1 MRMCAWAVAA
11 AVALLTSLIS
21 VLPVAAQDL
30 SKARVRDIP
39 RLMTEADK
47 LVAANDLVK
56 AEAHLKAIV
65 GLDPTQAQ
73 AAYKLARLC
82 EARKDGECAMANYQL
97 ALGAL
102 TGADKA
108 QAHLALAGGHLQAER
123 YADAAEHAGA
133 ALALDATLAP
143 AHVIRAVSLGKTR
156 SPDALAAAEQAA
168 KVAPDDARVQ
178 AALGEALVAAGRGA
192 DAEAPLRK
200 ALSLDPKQPAAAA
213 HLAQIVSTKGDHD
226 QTIVAVGQALGL
238 DPNRRELYA
247 LRGRAYLAKGDGDK
261 ALQDLYAAASAAPTD
276 TALQLT
282 IGQIQQKQRRYDAA
296 AQQYRSVL
304 AVNPQQADALVGLT
318 EALVAL
324 QDFDGARPHAAKAAA
339 ALPDNA
345 RAHFLHARIREHDK
359 QVDPALEAYAK
370 AAQLDPT
377 MAEALHGQG
386 RLLREHK
393 KDIPNALASMEKAAA
408 IDATNVEILTDLGAV
423 QYEAK
428 QVDKAIATLQKA
440 VAAPG
445 YKHPMGL
452 AVLGLALKD
461 KGQYAAAIAPLEQAA
476 DLAPKWWMP
485 RWGAAWAYFGQFKKG
500 CPCGADDQ
508 ARVQKMQAHYDQMVA
523 LGGKDAGLAERVKML
538 ASGLK
543 IK

>member
-1 MRMCAWAVAA
+1 MRMSAWVPAA
-11 AVALLTSLIS
+11 AVALVASQIS
-21 VLPVAAQDL
+21 VLPVGAQDL
-30 SKARVRDIP
+30 SKARARDIP

-47 LVAANDLVK
+47 FVADNDPAR

-65 GLDPTQAQ
+65 GLDPKQSQ
-73 AAYKLARLC
+73 AAFKLARLC
-82 EARKDGECAMANYQL
+82 EARKDSECAMANYQL

-108 QAHLALAGGHLQAER
+108 QAHLGLAAGHLQAER
-123 YADAAEHAGA
+123 FPDAAEHAGA
-133 ALALDATLAP
+133 ALAIDGSLTP
-143 AHVIRAVSLGKTR
+143 AHVIRAVSLGKTK

-178 AALGEALVAAGRGA
+178 AVLGEALVAANRGA

-200 ALSLDPKQPAAAA
+200 ALSLDPKLASAAAQ
-213 HLAQIVSTKGDHD
+213 LAQIVSAKGDHD
-226 QTIVAVGQALGL
+226 ATIVAVGQALGL
-238 DPNRRELYA
+238 DPNRRDLYA

-261 ALQDLYAAASAAPTD
+261 ALQDLYAAASAAPND
-276 TALQLT
+276 TGLQLT
-282 IGQIQQKQRRYDAA
+282 LGQIQQKQRRYDAA
-296 AQQYRSVL
+296 AQQYRNVL
-304 AVNPQQADALVGLT
+304 AVSPQQTDALLGLT
-318 EALVAL
+318 DVLITL
-324 QDFDGARPHAAKAAA
+324 QDLEGARPYAAKAAA
-339 ALPDNA
+339 ALPENA
-345 RAHFLHARIREHDK
+345 RAQYLQARILEHDK
-359 QVDPALEAYAK
+359 QVDPALAAYAK
-370 AAQLDPT
+370 AASLDPK
-377 MAEALHGQG
+377 MAEAFHGQG

-408 IDATNVEILTDLGAV
+408 LDAANAGILTDLGAV

-428 QVDKAIATLQKA
+428 QVDKAIETLQKA
-440 VAAPG
+440 VATPD

-500 CPCGADDQ
+500 CPCGPDDQ
-508 ARVQKMQAHYDQMVA
+508 ARIQKMQAHYDQMVA

-543 IK
+543 VK